1 MSIDVSYQ
9 IASLESRSDGKSFLS
24 KFKAFFHLVSRDY
37 FKKLSPEVS
46 FLSTKPSNVSKIDY
60 MTIRKRSVTRPRK
73 LKSGVSMMDYVTVL
87 QRHAEK
93 QKEIRKRVLFK
104 WKASIAGFLTNP
116 RELITGASTGHIE
129 WIDPK
134 EIKTELGKVYDEDV
148 SQVGDAFGN
157 LYRNM
162 NEFSMAQKI
171 INNAV
176 ELVQTESPIAVEKEV
191 AEINDL
197 LNQLLDTISEND
209 DVTMSKS
216 TEAFLVEGLNLVIQE
231 VELYALLV
239 TLIESAQK
247 AVYATAD
254 EIK

>member
-1 MSIDVSYQ
+1 MSTAHTAVQLLLYKGTKMSIDVSYQ

-60 MTIRKRSVTRPRK
+60 MTIRKRS
-73 LKSGVSMMDYVTVL
+73 
-87 QRHAEK
+87 
-93 QKEIRKRVLFK
+93 VLFK

-216 TEAFLVEGLNLVIQE
+216 TEAFLVEGLNQQSTRLPMKLSNAIME
-231 VELYALLV
+231 GPALRYAALHSRV
-239 TLIESAQK
+239 RYRK
-247 AVYATAD
+247 G
-254 EIK
+254 